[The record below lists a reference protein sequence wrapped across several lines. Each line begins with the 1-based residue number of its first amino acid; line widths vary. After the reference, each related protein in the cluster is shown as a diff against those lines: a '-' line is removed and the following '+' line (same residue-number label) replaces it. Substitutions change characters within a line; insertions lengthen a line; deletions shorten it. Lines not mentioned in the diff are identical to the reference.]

1 MSLVDV
7 PKEYDCLKEGHLDAV
22 SMCCGSGEHS
32 DIEGMCIGCN
42 EFTGWVCSVSKCVD
56 ARNSVPSWLLAAES
70 PDLVLPP
77 IATIPLVWGP
87 GGETNGVGK
96 PGSHVV
102 SPSML
107 VGSPK

>member
-42 EFTGWVCSVSKCVD
+42 EFTGWECSVCEKEISDEVY
-56 ARNSVPSWLLAAES
+56 S
-70 PDLVLPP
+70 
-77 IATIPLVWGP
+77 
-87 GGETNGVGK
+87 
-96 PGSHVV
+96 
-102 SPSML
+102 
-107 VGSPK
+107 